1 MQKKPSELL
10 QILMAFKSIKEF
22 LLEIWKSI
30 NGGFIMPLKKGSSP
44 EIISENIKTEMENG
58 KPQKQA
64 IAIALSMAGKSKKK
78 KAKRK

>member
-1 MQKKPSELL
+1 
-10 QILMAFKSIKEF
+10 
-22 LLEIWKSI
+22 
-30 NGGFIMPLKKGSSP
+30 MPLKKGSSP